1 MNTIHGRRALSI
13 AALFAI
19 AGCAGAGS
27 SGAPSSGSSGTPM
40 AGFVHAG
47 VPFALFSGTRAHMP
61 QRSVHPTYAT
71 NASLVF
77 EGDQEEAAVNVYQ
90 TADLSSDPGAIAT
103 IHVLNGCPY
112 GLALDKK
119 GTLYVADNCS
129 GNDIEEYPKGST
141 TEKTAITDSVSNP
154 LGIAIDG
161 HGTLYVSNYP
171 AAIEEYKKGATSP
184 FQSVTG
190 QGLTDPFGVALDR
203 AGNLYIA
210 DFGASGVFEV
220 PYGTTTA
227 TNLGLTGCGE
237 PIGVAVD
244 EKNNYLWVTCGSG
257 NTINVYK
264 LGTTSPFETIPG
276 NDYPYAISVENRR
289 GTAKGEPTGTVVES
303 DIETAEVYAY
313 APGQYTSYATLNN
326 GVELPTGLLIEK
338 P

>member
-1 MNTIHGRRALSI
+1 
-13 AALFAI
+13 
-19 AGCAGAGS
+19 
-27 SGAPSSGSSGTPM
+27 M
-40 AGFVHAG
+40 ARVVHAG
-47 VPFALFSGTRAHMP
+47 VPFALFSGAHARLP
-61 QRSVHPTYAT
+61 LGSVHPTYAT

-77 EGDQEEAAVNVYQ
+77 EADQDEAAVNVYQ
-90 TADLSSDPGAIAT
+90 TADLTADPGPIAT
-103 IHVLNGCPY
+103 MHVLNGCPY
-112 GLALDKK
+112 GLATDKK
-119 GTLYVADNCS
+119 GTIYVADNCS
-129 GNDIEEYPKGST
+129 GNDVEEFPKGST

-154 LGIAIDG
+154 LGIAVDK

-190 QGLTDPFGVALDR
+190 QGLTDPFGLALDK
-203 AGNLYIA
+203 AQNLYIA

-220 PYGTTTA
+220 KYGTTTA

-244 EKNNYLWVTCGSG
+244 QKNSYLWVTCGTG

-276 NDYPYAISVENRR
+276 NDYPYAISLDH
-289 GTAKGEPTGTVVES
+289 KGKPVGTVVES
-303 DIETAEVYAY
+303 DIETALVYAY
-313 APGQYTSYATLNN
+313 KPGQYTSYATLGN
-326 GVELPTGLLIEK
+326 GVELPTGLLIAK